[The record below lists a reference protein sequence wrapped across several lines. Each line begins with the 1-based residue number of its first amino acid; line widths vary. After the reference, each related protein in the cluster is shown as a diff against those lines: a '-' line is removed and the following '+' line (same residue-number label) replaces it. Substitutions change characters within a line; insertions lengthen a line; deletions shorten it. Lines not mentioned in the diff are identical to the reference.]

1 MKKIYFV
8 MTLVIMTMVSCVPE
22 AEKAS
27 VETVEVREVTSN
39 SAEVVCKVTEDGGAE
54 ITSRGVCWGVEE
66 NPVIETA
73 SSMGGGSGIGNYEC
87 EIKGLNSNATYYV
100 RAYATNSA
108 GISYGEVISFKTSF
122 GGGNDNGGDDDSGDN
137 NFDTDGEISGHG
149 YVDLGLPSGVKWA
162 TCNVGAETPTGFGD
176 YFAWGETSPKAEYS
190 WETYQHWVDAN
201 GDGECGEG
209 ETTIDSDISGNAQ
222 YDAATANWGGS
233 WRMPTVEELEEL
245 YNNCEW
251 LYMTIN
257 GLHVM
262 KVTGPN
268 GHSIY
273 LPVAGC
279 RRGSSLDYAGGRGYF
294 WSSAPDD
301 FSDDYAYSLYFDSDG
316 SDVSHYGGR
325 YYGQTVRAVS
335 E

>member
-8 MTLVIMTMVSCVPE
+8 MTLVIMTLVSCVPE

-27 VETVEVREVTSN
+27 VETVEVRGVTSN
-39 SAEVVCKVTEDGGAE
+39 SAEVVCNVSEDGGAE
-54 ITSRGVCWGVEE
+54 VTSRGVCWGEGE

-73 SSMGGGSGIGNYEC
+73 SSMGAGSGIGNYEC

-176 YFAWGETSPKAEYS
+176 YFAWGETSPKAEY
-190 WETYQHWVDAN
+190 TYEN
-201 GDGECGEG
+201 SLTCGEQM
-209 ETTIDSDISGNAQ
+209 SDVSGNAQ

-233 WRMPTVEELEEL
+233 WKMPTREQMQELVD
-245 YNNCEW
+245 YCEW
-251 LYMTIN
+251 EWMQVN
-257 GLHVM
+257 GVNGA

-268 GHSIY
+268 GNCIF
-273 LPVAGC
+273 LPSAGD
-279 RRGSSLDYAGGRGYF
+279 RRGSSLYDDGDYGYY
-294 WSSAPDD
+294 WSSTPYG
-301 FSDDYAYSLYFDSDG
+301 SILDG
-316 SDVSHYGGR
+316 SA
-325 YYGQTVRAVS
+325 YYLIFFTGFEGVGYNSRNFGLTVRPIT